1 VTSVISRV
9 GGIATS
15 VWQHDR
21 PLSTPHGIFVA
32 ALPRNDGEAT
42 STKDITF

>member
-1 VTSVISRV
+1 VLRAVQVTSVISRV

-32 ALPRNDGEAT
+32 SPRRMN
-42 STKDITF
+42 TFA